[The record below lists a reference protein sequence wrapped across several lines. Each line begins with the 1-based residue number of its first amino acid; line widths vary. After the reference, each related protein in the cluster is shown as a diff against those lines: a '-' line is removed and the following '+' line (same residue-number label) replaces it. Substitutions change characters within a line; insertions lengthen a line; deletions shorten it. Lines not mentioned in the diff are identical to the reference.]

1 MVVLMASVQEI
12 IIVRVCVHISG
23 ILAFLGEIN
32 LTDISNTLFNTK
44 LELNQTKL
52 KVSEASQNSIAIYTQ
67 GWSPEEREKEFK
79 EQFVNSEKSDE

>member
-1 MVVLMASVQEI
+1 MSSVQQLK
-12 IIVRVCVHISG
+12 IVKVCVHISG

-67 GWSPEEREKEFK
+67 GWSPEEREKQFK

>member
-1 MVVLMASVQEI
+1 MVVVMASVWKLK
-12 IIVRVCVHISG
+12 IVKVCVHISG

-32 LTDISNTLFNTK
+32 LTDISKTLFNTK

-67 GWSPEEREKEFK
+67 GWSPEEREKQFK

>member
-1 MVVLMASVQEI
+1 MVVVMTSVRQLKI
-12 IIVRVCVHISG
+12 ARVFVHISG

-32 LTDISNTLFNTK
+32 LTDISKTLFNTK

-79 EQFVNSEKSDE
+79 EQFVNSEKSNE

>member
-1 MVVLMASVQEI
+1 MVILMASVLQLK
-12 IIVRVCVHISG
+12 IVEVFVHISG

-67 GWSPEEREKEFK
+67 DWSPEEREKQFK

>member
-1 MVVLMASVQEI
+1 MQLK
-12 IIVRVCVHISG
+12 IVKVCVRISG

-67 GWSPEEREKEFK
+67 GWSPQEREKQFK
-79 EQFVNSEKSDE
+79 EQFVNSEKSNE

>member
-1 MVVLMASVQEI
+1 MASVRQLK
-12 IIVRVCVHISG
+12 IVRVCVHISG

-67 GWSPEEREKEFK
+67 GWSPEEREKQFN

>member
-1 MVVLMASVQEI
+1 MVVVMTSVRQLKI
-12 IIVRVCVHISG
+12 ARVFVHISG

-32 LTDISNTLFNTK
+32 LTDISKTLFNTK

>member
-1 MVVLMASVQEI
+1 MSSVQQLK
-12 IIVRVCVHISG
+12 IVKICVHISG

-67 GWSPEEREKEFK
+67 GWSPEEREKQFK

>member
-1 MVVLMASVQEI
+1 MASVWKLK
-12 IIVRVCVHISG
+12 IVKVCVHISG

-67 GWSPEEREKEFK
+67 GWSPEEREKQFK